1 MARWRTPL
9 HEEHVRLG
17 ARLVDFAGWDMPLH
31 YTGVVH
37 EHLAVRNGVGVFDVS
52 HLGKLFVSGAEA
64 QSALA
69 FALTADVSGLAAA
82 RAAYSLVLDDG
93 GGCVDDVF
101 VYRLDGRR
109 WTIVPNA
116 ANVSA
121 VAEAVSSA
129 GGDVIEERHLW
140 AILAIQAPESF
151 TLSDRTWPASGATD
165 LGLHEST
172 ELDIDGATGL
182 VARTGYT
189 GEPGFELFAP
199 AEVAAGAF
207 RGLLDNGAE
216 PVGLG
221 ARDTLRL
228 EMGYALYGHELTPDV
243 NPLEAGL
250 GWTLH
255 WDKRFRGRDA
265 LVRVRAE
272 GVARRLVAIRCTGRG
287 VPRQGYYVEVDGER
301 VGEVTSGN
309 FSPVLRTGIAL
320 ALCDARAGLENG
332 AEVAIDARGRRVP
345 GIIVR
350 PPFVRRGRGA

>member
-1 MARWRTPL
+1 
-9 HEEHVRLG
+9 
-17 ARLVDFAGWDMPLH
+17 
-31 YTGVVH
+31 
-37 EHLAVRNGVGVFDVS
+37 
-52 HLGKLFVSGAEA
+52 
-64 QSALA
+64 
-69 FALTADVSGLAAA
+69 
-82 RAAYSLVLDDG
+82 
-93 GGCVDDVF
+93 
-101 VYRLDGRR
+101 
-109 WTIVPNA
+109 
-116 ANVSA
+116 
-121 VAEAVSSA
+121 VAEAVRFA
-129 GGDVIEERHLW
+129 GGDVTDERDRW
-140 AILAIQAPESF
+140 AILAIQGPEAF
-151 TLSDRTWPASGATD
+151 TLFDRTWPASGATD
-165 LGLHEST
+165 LALHEST
-172 ELDIDGATGL
+172 VLDIDGATGL

-189 GEPGFELFAP
+189 GEPGFEVFAP
-199 AEVAAGAF
+199 AEVAARAF
-207 RGLLDNGAE
+207 RGLLENGAD

-265 LVRVRAE
+265 LARVRAE

-287 VPRQGYYVEVDGER
+287 VPRQGYYVEVEGER
-301 VGEVTSGN
+301 VGAVTSGN

-320 ALCDARAGLENG
+320 ALCDAGAGLENG